1 MTVSNALFNET
12 SIIKD
17 TNSAFGD
24 VEDTLAHSL
33 VNGLTVREHFDVSL
47 RMLIIGKSSDLLQV
61 INMTKL

>member
-12 SIIKD
+12 SVIKD

-33 VNGLTVREHFDVSL
+33 VNGANCERAF
-47 RMLIIGKSSDLLQV
+47 
-61 INMTKL
+61 